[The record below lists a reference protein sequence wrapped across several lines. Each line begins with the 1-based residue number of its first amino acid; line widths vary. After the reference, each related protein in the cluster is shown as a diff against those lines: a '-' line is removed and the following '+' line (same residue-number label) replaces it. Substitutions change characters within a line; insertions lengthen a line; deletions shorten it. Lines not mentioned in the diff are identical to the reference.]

1 MAIPTYG
8 ATVALR
14 SSKLSSGRGGPSLAV
29 ANRRSLPFPA
39 ARDTGSGVSSAAD
52 GAVPPA
58 ARPLEAPE
66 PRMAKRARGST
77 RPGQRKPITRR
88 PATSTTSAAA
98 STAAAAPRPAG
109 LTDAELA
116 RAAELEAQLV
126 AEEQAAQNARRRS
139 QERSTAAREISATP
153 VTAIDDAREYA
164 YVARDLKDIARIAI
178 LLLIVLF
185 VLYIAIDVTGVFK
198 IHSIGAGYHRPMPTR
213 RTPAGARPEPLFRPP
228 PERQPLAARMRPR
241 TSRSSSGR
249 STSSAS
255 AAPLR
260 RMPSSAATSRRCCC
274 GGRPGPARPPSPGC
288 SPTPSTR
295 SSRRSPR

>member
-14 SSKLSSGRGGPSLAV
+14 SSKLSSGRGGAESSSRQSTLTPRPGGPGHGVRCILC
-29 ANRRSLPFPA
+29 RRWRRAPGCPTPGGSRTPYGETRSRQHPTRPA
-39 ARDTGSGVSSAAD
+39 QADHAPARDVD
-52 GAVPPA
+52 HVRCRVD
-58 ARPLEAPE
+58 RPLTAP
-66 PRMAKRARGST
+66 P
-77 RPGQRKPITRR
+77 
-88 PATSTTSAAA
+88 
-98 STAAAAPRPAG
+98 PRPAG

-153 VTAIDDAREYA
+153 VTALDDAREYA

-198 IHSIGAGYHRPMPTR
+198 IH
-213 RTPAGARPEPLFRPP
+213 
-228 PERQPLAARMRPR
+228 
-241 TSRSSSGR
+241 
-249 STSSAS
+249 
-255 AAPLR
+255 
-260 RMPSSAATSRRCCC
+260 
-274 GGRPGPARPPSPGC
+274 
-288 SPTPSTR
+288 
-295 SSRRSPR
+295 